1 MIKITDQYFWNFV
14 FLAFFGFLLIMATI
28 ILDTESRIP
37 LSDLSKFDLA
47 VIILASWRL
56 QRFFSS
62 DTTTKFFRE
71 QFYDLKKTTRT
82 ITLEKPPTGPRRTIL
97 DIILS
102 PWSFGIGMTALVTF
116 CYLISAYTLYVLLL
130 LALSALVSLLEVG
143 TQYVTAKGKEVIE

>member
-1 MIKITDQYFWNFV
+1 
-14 FLAFFGFLLIMATI
+14 MATI
-28 ILDTESRIP
+28 ILDTETRIP

-56 QRFFSS
+56 QRLFSF

-82 ITLEKPPTGPRRTIL
+82 ISLEKPPTGPRRTIL

-116 CYLISAYTLYVLLL
+116 CYLISIYTSFIFLV
-130 LALSALVSLLEVG
+130 LALAGLVSLLEVA
-143 TQYVTAKGKEVIE
+143 TQYLSTKGKEVIE